1 MSNIWMLFIM
11 KNLLQ
16 IKLRKRKIH
25 YVLHEEVLLQLYF
38 SKITS
43 GRLLKIINTWSYL
56 EHNY

>member
-1 MSNIWMLFIM
+1 M

-25 YVLHEEVLLQLYF
+25 YVLHEEVLLQFYF

-43 GRLLKIINTWSYL
+43 GRLLKIINT
-56 EHNY
+56 